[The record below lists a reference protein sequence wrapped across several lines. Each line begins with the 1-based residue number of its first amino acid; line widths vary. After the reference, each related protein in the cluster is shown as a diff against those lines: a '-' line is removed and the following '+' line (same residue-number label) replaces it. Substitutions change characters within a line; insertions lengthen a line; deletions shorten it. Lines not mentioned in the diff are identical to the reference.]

1 MRDGG
6 SNPSLSAKLNI
17 IVNDLVKIG
26 IWAAIIGVTFV
37 ILWRKGYLLQLT
49 NYVQQTREE
58 LRKCTW
64 PTWDELK
71 GSTVVVTISIV
82 ILGGFTVL
90 VDQVFFR
97 LFMFFKL

>member
-1 MRDGG
+1 
-6 SNPSLSAKLNI
+6 
-17 IVNDLVKIG
+17 VNDLLKIG
-26 IWAAIIGVTFV
+26 IWGAVVGIIFV

-71 GSTVVVTISIV
+71 GSTVVVSISMLIV
-82 ILGGFTVL
+82 GVFVVV
-90 VDQVFFR
+90 VDRVFFA

>member
-1 MRDGG
+1 M
-6 SNPSLSAKLNI
+6 S
-17 IVNDLVKIG
+17 DLGKIG
-26 IWAAIIGVTFV
+26 IWVVVVGILFG
-37 ILWRKGYLLQLT
+37 ILWRKGYLVRLT

-71 GSTVVVTISIV
+71 GSTVVVAVSIF

-90 VDQVFFR
+90 VDQIFFR
-97 LFMFFKL
+97 ILYWLKL